1 MVKRQDE
8 LREEI
13 EGKKRLIETLLIVV
27 TLIVSL
33 NLNTTGGLT
42 VINTTFV
49 LVFVILALFY
59 YVFLDSGFRKKRPT
73 VAVIIGLVKQI
84 WTELKTDTRAAV
96 LRLFIGVFF
105 AGIFAASLGVSFAQS
120 TDNLL
125 IAIVGVLVAAA
136 YYVITALIIYK
147 ALDLTLLR

>member
-1 MVKRQDE
+1 MMGNEQDK
-8 LREEI
+8 I
-13 EGKKRLIETLLIVV
+13 ESKKRLIETLLIVI

-33 NLNTTGGLT
+33 KLNTTGGLT

-73 VAVIIGLVKQI
+73 AEVLMELVKQI
-84 WTELKTDTRAAV
+84 WTELKTDTHAAV

-120 TDNLL
+120 TDNSL
-125 IAIVGVLVAAA
+125 IAAAGLIVVLL
-136 YYVITALIIYK
+136 YYIITALVIYR
-147 ALDLTLLR
+147 ALELQSNVGKK